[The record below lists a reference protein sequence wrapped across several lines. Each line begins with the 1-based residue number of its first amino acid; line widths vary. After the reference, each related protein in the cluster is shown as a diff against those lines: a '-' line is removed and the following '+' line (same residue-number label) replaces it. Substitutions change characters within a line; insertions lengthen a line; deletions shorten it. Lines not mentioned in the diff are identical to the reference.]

1 VTYTE
6 NNIDSLERV
15 TDTENNIDSL
25 ERVTDT
31 ENNRPRG
38 LDTDYTID

>member
-1 VTYTE
+1 
-6 NNIDSLERV
+6 V

-31 ENNRPRG
+31 SLENN
-38 LDTDYTID
+38 IDSLYEFINLF